1 MAINVIKDKCKGC
14 GICVKACPFSAI
26 TMKDKVA
33 VIGSACTACGVCVSK
48 WTAAAAKTTRAAQAR
63 PKAQAPI
70 FFLGVEWEN
79 L

>member
-33 VIGSACTACGVCVSK
+33 EISSACTACGVCVSK
-48 WTAAAAKTTRAAQAR
+48 SPFEAIEKTEDEDVVDLSAY
-63 PKAQAPI
+63 
-70 FFLGVEWEN
+70 
-79 L
+79 